1 MKVSVY
7 FKHNASF
14 CMSLAHLMHR
24 VIRGKKIHV
33 SNHLF
38 LCLCTHPTILLEA
51 KGKKTQHSVD
61 KLSHSITILSQEQ
74 ICQFRTEKQPTQDFG
89 SGQQEV
95 LRGDFE
101 KSSIMIPLQDAL
113 PVSILQLCTLVNN
126 SWWSWTNPHEI
137 KLWRYFRITFFF

>member
-1 MKVSVY
+1 MLVITC
-7 FKHNASF
+7 SF
-14 CMSLAHLMHR
+14 AFAHIQPFYWKQR
-24 VIRGKKIHV
+24 
-33 SNHLF
+33 
-38 LCLCTHPTILLEA
+38 
-51 KGKKTQHSVD
+51 GKKTQHSVD

-126 SWWSWTNPHEI
+126 SW
-137 KLWRYFRITFFF
+137 